1 MPTAT
6 NRCTGCKER
15 FKAETMIRINAGK
28 FHSVDCATG
37 YATAKSAKA
46 KAKQIAKAK
55 REKAAKEKAQ
65 RAQTRAD
72 KERLRKRADW
82 YKILEPLVNQYVLHV
97 RDKNEPCCT
106 CGKTSHS
113 VKYDAGHYLSV
124 GAHGSLRFELTNIHK
139 QCSVNCNQHGSGMR
153 AEYNEFI
160 KAKYGQEHYE
170 WLNGPHPT
178 LKETFPH
185 YEDIKAEI
193 ERYRK
198 LIRSHGLKPNR

>member
-1 MPTAT
+1 MIVLRGTQRQRVQRLEQ
-6 NRCTGCKER
+6 NRLRRPSGR
-15 FKAETMIRINAGK
+15 
-28 FHSVDCATG
+28 
-37 YATAKSAKA
+37 
-46 KAKQIAKAK
+46 Q
-55 REKAAKEKAQ
+55 AAKEKAQ

-82 YKILEPLVNQYVLHV
+82 YKILGPLVNQYVLHI
-97 RDKNEPCCT
+97 RDKDEPCCT
-106 CGKTSHS
+106 CGKANQA

-170 WLNGPHPT
+170 WLNGKHPT
-178 LKETFPH
+178 LKNTFPH

-198 LIRSHGLKPNR
+198 LIRSHNLKPNR